1 MESQPP
7 PSIRVWLKPRG
18 TTKLSS
24 YLSSV
29 LVPKDCLVDDLKWYL
44 KEEMKPILT
53 KVCIYCFIFFFF
65 FEKKKKKKNS
75 FRNLLFRSTAITLRL
90 RISIYSNQQRWLP
103 RTLIRRCVV
112 VFFFFFL

>member
-18 TTKLSS
+18 TTGLSS

-44 KEEMKPILT
+44 KEEMKPTLD
-53 KVCIYCFIFFFF
+53 KFP
-65 FEKKKKKKNS
+65 KP
-75 FRNLLFRSTAITLRL
+75 AIQ
-90 RISIYSNQQRWLP
+90 IYSYNMTAEDFHLQQPTKMVAQNPNPEVLKETPGLDPEHPMFWDWDQSYESIVP
-103 RTLIRRCVV
+103 PGN
-112 VFFFFFL
+112 